1 MWDGKNDAPATDG
14 TDRETAESLR
24 GTVERVIYTSGDTG
38 YTVCD
43 FGLEDGD
50 VVTVCGTMPYI
61 GTGDELTVWGAW
73 THSPRYGRQFRVDQ
87 YERSLP
93 ADSNAILRYLS
104 SRTVRGVGPA
114 LAKRM
119 VETFGDETLEVMEN
133 HPDWL
138 TQVNGI
144 SRKKAAEISEDFRAK
159 AGIRAAM
166 LFFRE
171 YFGAALTV
179 RIYKKFGSGAVDIAK
194 SNPYRL
200 CDEVDGIGFEKADRF
215 ASSLGVD
222 PESGERLMSGV
233 AYVLSSNAMQN
244 GHVCLPRDKLVPAA
258 AQLLHT
264 DTEKI
269 DRAIAAQLG
278 TGKLV
283 CRRFSGV
290 DYLYTAADDR
300 TEQYIADKLR
310 LLDRLCPAVDGG
322 DVQAFI
328 RREEQEVGMSY
339 AMGQKKA
346 IFDALCHGVMIL
358 TGGPGTGKTTVVHAL
373 IRIFDSMGMKIAL
386 AAPTGRAAKRLS
398 ESTACRAKTIHRL
411 LEMSFDGDGGR
422 GGFRRNEQDLLDEEV
437 VIIDEASMVDS
448 ALMAALLR
456 AIKPGAR
463 LILIGDADQLP
474 SVGAGRVLN
483 DLIDSGSF
491 ATVRLDEIFRQSQA
505 SLIVTNAHV
514 INRGEMPVLTD
525 KRNDFFFLPRRTD
538 ADISAT
544 IVELY
549 RTRLPRTYGQLTEN
563 GIQIISP
570 SRRGEAGTE
579 HLNRMLQAALNPA
592 ARGRAEIS
600 FRDKLF
606 RVGDRVMQ
614 TRNNYDVLW
623 EDDEEDGTDGQEP
636 EEVSPG
642 RGRARPPQAVGHGEW
657 DEEERSERGGVFN
670 GDIGV
675 IADIDVPERTM
686 RVRFDDRVAVYTADM
701 LDDLEHAWAVT
712 VHKSQGSEYPFVIM
726 PMYSASSL
734 LLTRNLLYTAVT
746 RAQRMVILV
755 GRESVIRTMVE
766 NNRQSMRYTGL
777 CRRLQAA
784 DGAE

>member
-1 MWDGKNDAPATDG
+1 MQEDRTAGYGMDADAEAG
-14 TDRETAESLR
+14 ESLR
-24 GTVERVIYTSGDTG
+24 GTVERIIFSSTDTG

-50 VVTVCGTMPYI
+50 VAVLYGTMPYI
-61 GTGDELTVWGAW
+61 GAGDELTVWGAW
-73 THSPRYGRQFRVDQ
+73 THNPRYGRQFRVDQ

-104 SRTVRGVGPA
+104 SRTVKGVGPA
-114 LAKRM
+114 LAKRL
-119 VETFGDETLEVMEN
+119 VDTFGDETLEVMEN

-138 TQVNGI
+138 AQVNGI
-144 SRKKAAEISEDFRAK
+144 SRKKAEEISEDFRSK

-171 YFGAALTV
+171 YFGASLTV
-179 RIYKKFGSGAVDIAK
+179 RIYKKYGSAAVDIAK
-194 SNPYRL
+194 SHPYRL
-200 CDEVDGIGFEKADRF
+200 CDEVDGIGFEKADRL
-215 ASSLGVD
+215 ASAMGIGQDS
-222 PESGERLMSGV
+222 EERLMSGV
-233 AYVLSSNAMQN
+233 MYILSSNAAQN
-244 GHVCLPRDKLVPAA
+244 GHVCLPREKLIPAA
-258 AQLLHT
+258 AQLLRA

-269 DRAIAAQLG
+269 DRAVAAQIRAG
-278 TGKLV
+278 RLV
-283 CRRFSGV
+283 CRRFSDT
-290 DYLYTAADDR
+290 DYLYAAADDR
-300 TEQYIADKLR
+300 SEQYIAEKLR

-339 AMGQKKA
+339 AAGQKKA

-398 ESTACRAKTIHRL
+398 ESTACEAKTIHRL
-411 LEMSFDGDGGR
+411 LEMSFGEDDGR
-422 GGFRRNEQDLLDEEV
+422 GGFRRNEQDMLEEGV
-437 VIIDEASMVDS
+437 VIIDEASMIDN
-448 ALMAALLR
+448 ALMSALLR
-456 AIKPGAR
+456 AVKPGAR

-491 ATVRLDEIFRQSQA
+491 ATVRLNEIFRQSQE
-505 SLIVTNAHV
+505 SRIVTNAHA

-525 KRNDFFFLPRRTD
+525 RRGDFFFLPRETD
-538 ADISAT
+538 TEISAT
-544 IVELY
+544 IVDLY
-549 RTRLPRTYGQLTEN
+549 RTRLPRTYGKSAEN

-592 ARGRAEIS
+592 GRGKTELS

-614 TRNNYDVLW
+614 IRNNYDVTW
-623 EDDEEDGTDGQEP
+623 EDGRSGESDSGESEYAP
-636 EEVSPG
+636 PG
-642 RGRARPPQAVGHGEW
+642 RGRADLPRTGGRGEW
-657 DEEERSERGGVFN
+657 EDEEPTERGGVFN
-670 GDIGV
+670 GDIGIIV
-675 IADIDVPERTM
+675 DIEVSERTM
-686 RVRFDDRVAVYTADM
+686 HVRFDDRVAVYTSDM

-726 PMYSASSL
+726 PMYGASSL
-734 LLTRNLLYTAVT
+734 LLTRNLLYTGVT

-755 GRESVIRTMVE
+755 GRESVVRTMVG

-777 CRRLQAA
+777 CHRLQAMDA
-784 DGAE
+784 AE